1 MNKTLLVTFVLWH
14 WNLIS
19 WWIYLTNIDLNA
31 KISWKYH
38 TNSRIFRARSY
49 TFKICAIVFDHNSI
63 YLKNTLS
70 IYSQNHKLY
79 TFILNYILNIFI
91 TLNLKTYRKKLWKL
105 FQVRES
111 LLVIMH
117 LRARTILSFV
127 FMLIN
132 AWYIE
137 TFLCIEIFLSSW
149 NYFSETRICYPLCV
163 NHFWI

>member
-1 MNKTLLVTFVLWH
+1 MWIKLYYSLLSCDIEILKTVELTWQI
-14 WNLIS
+14 LIWMPKS
-19 WWIYLTNIDLNA
+19 HENITPT
-31 KISWKYH
+31 H
-38 TNSRIFRARSY
+38 VFFRTRSY
-49 TFKICAIVFDHNSI
+49 TFKICAIVFDQNSI
-63 YLKNTLS
+63 YLKNTL
-70 IYSQNHKLY
+70 NHKLY

-105 FQVRES
+105 FQVREF